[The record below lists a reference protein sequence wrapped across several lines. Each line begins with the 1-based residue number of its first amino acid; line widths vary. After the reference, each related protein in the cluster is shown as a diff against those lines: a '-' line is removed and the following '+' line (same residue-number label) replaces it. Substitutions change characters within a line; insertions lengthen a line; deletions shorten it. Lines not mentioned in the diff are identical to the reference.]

1 MGPATPI
8 IRQLGQ
14 TDYEP
19 VWRDMKAFTHARNET
34 TRDEL
39 WITEHRPVYTQGLN
53 GKAEH
58 LLNTANIPVVQ
69 VDRGGQVTYHGPGQL
84 VIYCLVDLNRLGIG
98 VRSLVSAIENA
109 IIALLARY
117 AVDSAARADAPGV
130 YVGEAKIAALGLRI
144 RKGRS
149 YHGLSLNLDMDLSPF
164 AGINPCG
171 YANMAV
177 TQLTDLGVAFDAETI
192 TRQLCDELLHSIGY
206 HKQS

>member
-84 VIYCLVDLNRLGIG
+84 VIYCLVDLTRLGMG

-109 IIALLARY
+109 IVALLARY
-117 AVDSAARADAPGV
+117 AIDSAARPDAPGV
-130 YVGEAKIAALGLRI
+130 YVGQAKIAALGLRI

-171 YANMAV
+171 YANLAV
-177 TQLTDLGVAFDAETI
+177 TQLADLGVDFDTATI
-192 TRQLCDELLHSIGY
+192 TRQLCDELIHSIGY
-206 HKQS
+206 DTQS